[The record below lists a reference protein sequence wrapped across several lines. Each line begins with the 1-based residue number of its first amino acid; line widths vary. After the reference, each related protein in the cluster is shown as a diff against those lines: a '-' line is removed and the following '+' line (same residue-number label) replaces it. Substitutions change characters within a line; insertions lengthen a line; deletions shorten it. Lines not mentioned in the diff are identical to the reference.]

1 MKATAEEQD
10 KIRKDLFTLL
20 KKKIKMISA
29 VYGYFF
35 FIYPGIHITQKNQLE
50 LFLVFWGFITF
61 FFIFI

>member
-35 FIYPGIHITQKNQLE
+35 FIYPGIHITQKN
-50 LFLVFWGFITF
+50 
-61 FFIFI
+61 